1 MSTVTVFGAG
11 AWGSTMAQVLN
22 DAGNDVLLWGRS
34 EDVIAEINSAHTNK
48 KYLGSHELPLS
59 LKATTD
65 LAQAFAHSHIY
76 VLAIPAQQLRVTLQ
90 EWKPFFSSDSI
101 IVSTLK
107 GIEISTQ
114 MRMTEVIEDVLGPH
128 AIALITGPNL
138 ADELVLR
145 QPAGA
150 VAAAPTQ
157 ELADQMRDLF
167 RTPYY
172 RVYTDELVLRQP
184 AGAVAAAPTQELAD
198 QMRDLFRTPYYR
210 VYTSVDVM
218 GCELAG
224 AIKSVIA
231 LAVGISIG
239 MGFGENTQ
247 AMLITRGLNEVA
259 RLCAAHGSDPLS
271 AAGLAGMGD
280 LVASCGSPLSRN
292 RTFGEVLGRTGSM
305 AQASEQVAKT
315 VEGVASAGAVAEIAH
330 RVGIEVP
337 VIEAVGEI
345 VSEQLTP
352 AAALQK
358 LMEITTKAENFI
370 R

>member
-65 LAQAFAHSHIY
+65 LAQAFAHSSIY

-90 EWKPFFSSDSI
+90 EWKPFFASDSI

-128 AIALITGPNL
+128 AIALINGPNL
-138 ADELVLR
+138 A
-145 QPAGA
+145 
-150 VAAAPTQ
+150 
-157 ELADQMRDLF
+157 
-167 RTPYY
+167 
-172 RVYTDELVLRQP
+172 DELVLRQP

-305 AQASEQVAKT
+305 AQAREQVAKT

>member
-1 MSTVTVFGAG
+1 
-11 AWGSTMAQVLN
+11 
-22 DAGNDVLLWGRS
+22 
-34 EDVIAEINSAHTNK
+34 
-48 KYLGSHELPLS
+48 LGSHELPLS

-128 AIALITGPNL
+128 AIAIITGPNL
-138 ADELVLR
+138 A
-145 QPAGA
+145 
-150 VAAAPTQ
+150 
-157 ELADQMRDLF
+157 
-167 RTPYY
+167 
-172 RVYTDELVLRQP
+172 DELVLRQP

-305 AQASEQVAKT
+305 AQAREQVAKT

>member
-1 MSTVTVFGAG
+1 MSKVTVFGAG
-11 AWGSTMAQVLN
+11 AWGSTMAQVLS
-22 DAGNDVLLWGRS
+22 DAGNEVLLWGRS
-34 EDVIAEINSAHTNK
+34 EDVIGEINTSHTNA
-48 KYLGSHELPLS
+48 KYLGSHILPHALA
-59 LKATTD
+59 ATTN
-65 LAQAFAHSHIY
+65 LQQAFDFSDIY
-76 VLAIPAQQLRVTLQ
+76 VLAIPAQQLRTTLQ
-90 EWKPFFSSDSI
+90 EWKTFFKPSST

-114 MRMTEVIEDVLGPH
+114 MRMTEVIEDVLGDH
-128 AIALITGPNL
+128 KVAIITGPNL

-150 VAAAPTQ
+150 VAAAPTI
-157 ELADQMRDLF
+157 ELA
-167 RTPYY
+167 
-172 RVYTDELVLRQP
+172 ELI
-184 AGAVAAAPTQELAD
+184 
-198 QMRDLFRTPYYR
+198 RDLFRTPYYR

-218 GCELAG
+218 GCELSG

-239 MGFGENTQ
+239 MGYGENTQ

-292 RTFGEVLGRTGSM
+292 RTFGEVVGRTGSM
-305 AQASEQVAKT
+305 AKAREEVAKT

-330 RVGIEVP
+330 RVGVEVP

-352 AAALQK
+352 EAALQK

>member
-1 MSTVTVFGAG
+1 MSKVTVFGAG
-11 AWGSTMAQVLN
+11 AWGSTMAQVLC
-22 DAGNDVLLWGRS
+22 DAGNEVLLWGRS
-34 EDVIAEINSAHTNK
+34 EDVITEINSAHTNA
-48 KYLGSHELPLS
+48 KYLGVHILPQALA
-59 LKATTD
+59 ATTN
-65 LAQAFAHSHIY
+65 LQQAFDFSDLY
-76 VLAIPAQQLRVTLQ
+76 VLAIPAQQLRTTLQ
-90 EWKPFFSSDSI
+90 EWKTFFKPSST

-114 MRMTEVIEDVLGPH
+114 MRMTEVIEDVLGAH
-128 AIALITGPNL
+128 KIAIITGPNL

-150 VAAAPTQ
+150 VAAASTN
-157 ELADQMRDLF
+157 ELAE
-167 RTPYY
+167 TI
-172 RVYTDELVLRQP
+172 
-184 AGAVAAAPTQELAD
+184 
-198 QMRDLFRTPYYR
+198 RDLFRTPYYR

-218 GCELAG
+218 GCELSG

-239 MGFGENTQ
+239 MGYGENTQ

-292 RTFGEVLGRTGSM
+292 RTFGEVVGRTGSM
-305 AQASEQVAKT
+305 AKAREEVAKT
-315 VEGVASAGAVAEIAH
+315 VEGVASAGAVVEIAH
-330 RVGIEVP
+330 RVGVEVP

-352 AAALQK
+352 EAALQK

>member
-11 AWGSTMAQVLN
+11 AWGSTMAQVLS

-34 EDVIAEINSAHTNK
+34 KDVIAEINSAHTNK
-48 KYLGSHELPLS
+48 KYLGKHELPLS
-59 LKATTD
+59 LQATTD

-76 VLAIPAQQLRVTLQ
+76 VLAIPAQQLRLTLE
-90 EWKPFFSSDSI
+90 EWKPFFSTDSI

-114 MRMTEVIEDVLGPH
+114 MRMTEVIQDVLGPRPI
-128 AIALITGPNL
+128 AIITGPNL

-150 VAAAPTQ
+150 VAAAATQ
-157 ELADQMRDLF
+157 ELADR
-167 RTPYY
+167 
-172 RVYTDELVLRQP
+172 
-184 AGAVAAAPTQELAD
+184 
-198 QMRDLFRTPYYR
+198 MRDLFRTPYYR

-305 AQASEQVAKT
+305 AQAREQVAKT

-345 VSEQLTP
+345 VSEQLAP

-358 LMEITTKAENFI
+358 LMEFTTKAENFI

>member
-1 MSTVTVFGAG
+1 
-11 AWGSTMAQVLN
+11 MAQVLH
-22 DAGNDVLLWGRS
+22 DAGNNVLLWGRS
-34 EDVIAEINSAHTNK
+34 EDVVNEINSSHTNT
-48 KYLGSHELPLS
+48 KYLDAHILPEG
-59 LKATTD
+59 LKASSD
-65 LAQAFAHSHIY
+65 LAAAFAHSEIY
-76 VLAIPAQQLRVTLQ
+76 VLAIPAQQLRTMLA
-90 EWKPFFSSDSI
+90 EWKPLVNPSAVV
-101 IVSTLK
+101 VSTLK

-114 MRMTEVIEDVLGPH
+114 MRMSEIIEEMWATSKVGV
-128 AIALITGPNL
+128 ITGPNL

-150 VAAAPTQ
+150 VAAAATQ
-157 ELADQMRDLF
+157 DLADLIRELF

-172 RVYTDELVLRQP
+172 RT
-184 AGAVAAAPTQELAD
+184 
-198 QMRDLFRTPYYR
+198 
-210 VYTSVDVM
+210 YTSTDIM

-231 LAVGISIG
+231 LSVGISIG

-259 RLCAAHGSDPLS
+259 RLCAAHGSDPLT

-292 RTFGEVLGRTGSM
+292 RTFGEVLGRSGSM
-305 AQASEQVAKT
+305 EAARTQVAKT
-315 VEGVASAGAVAEIAH
+315 VEGVASAGAVVEIAH
-330 RVGIEVP
+330 RVGVEVP
-337 VIEAVGEI
+337 VIESVADI
-345 VSEQLTP
+345 VNGSLTP
-352 AAALQK
+352 EAALQR

>member
-1 MSTVTVFGAG
+1 MSKVTVFGAG
-11 AWGSTMAQVLN
+11 AWGSTMAQVLS
-22 DAGNDVLLWGRS
+22 DAGNEVLLWGRS
-34 EDVIAEINSAHTNK
+34 AEVITEINSAHTNK
-48 KYLGSHELPLS
+48 NYLQEHILPES
-59 LKATTD
+59 IMASTD
-65 LAQAFAHSHIY
+65 LAEAFKFSNIY
-76 VLAIPAQQLRVTLQ
+76 ILAIPAQQLRSTLV
-90 EWKPFFSSDSI
+90 EWKGQFSNDCT

-114 MRMTEVIEDVLGPH
+114 FRMTEVIEDVLGPH
-128 AIALITGPNL
+128 KVAIITGPNL

-150 VAAAPTQ
+150 VVAAPTI
-157 ELADQMRDLF
+157 ELAEQI
-167 RTPYY
+167 
-172 RVYTDELVLRQP
+172 
-184 AGAVAAAPTQELAD
+184 
-198 QMRDLFRTPYYR
+198 RDLFRTPYYR
-210 VYTSVDVM
+210 VYTSIDVM
-218 GCELAG
+218 GCELSG

-292 RTFGEVLGRTGSM
+292 RTFGEALGRTGSM
-305 AQASEQVAKT
+305 AKARDIVAKT

-337 VIEAVGEI
+337 VIEAVGDI

-352 AAALQK
+352 EAAFQK

>member
-1 MSTVTVFGAG
+1 MTKVTVFGAG
-11 AWGSTMAQVLN
+11 AWGSTMAQVLS

-34 EDVIAEINSAHTNK
+34 VDVIDEINGAHTNR
-48 KYLGSHELPLS
+48 KYLQNHILPSALS
-59 LKATTD
+59 ATTE
-65 LAQAFAHSHIY
+65 LKKAFEHSQIY
-76 VLAIPAQQLRVTLQ
+76 VLAIPAQQLRTTLQ
-90 EWKPFFSSDSI
+90 EWKPLFSPAAT

-128 AIALITGPNL
+128 KVAIITGPNL

-150 VAAAPTQ
+150 VAAAATT
-157 ELADQMRDLF
+157 ELA
-167 RTPYY
+167 
-172 RVYTDELVLRQP
+172 ESI
-184 AGAVAAAPTQELAD
+184 
-198 QMRDLFRTPYYR
+198 RDLFRTPYYR
-210 VYTSVDVM
+210 VYTSTDVM
-218 GCELAG
+218 GCELSG

-292 RTFGEVLGRTGSM
+292 RTFGEVVGRSGSM
-305 AQASEQVAKT
+305 VVARTEVAKT
-315 VEGVASAGAVAEIAH
+315 VEGVASAGAVVEIAH
-330 RVGIEVP
+330 RVGVEVP
-337 VIEAVGEI
+337 VIEAVAEI
-345 VSEQLTP
+345 VSEQLSP
-352 AAALQK
+352 EAALQK

>member
-1 MSTVTVFGAG
+1 MRERVTVFGTG
-11 AWGSTMAQVLN
+11 AWGSTMAQVLH

-34 EDVIAEINSAHTNK
+34 TEVVDEINTSHSNK
-48 KYLGSHELPLS
+48 KYLDEHVLPAE
-59 LKATTD
+59 LKATSD
-65 LAQAFAHSHIY
+65 LEAAFAHSHLY
-76 VLAIPAQQLRVTLQ
+76 VLAIPAQQLRAMLA
-90 EWKPFFSSDSI
+90 EWKPLVATDAI
-101 IVSTLK
+101 VVSTLK

-114 MRMTEVIEDVLGPH
+114 KRMTEIIEEIWGVTKVGV
-128 AIALITGPNL
+128 ITGPNL

-150 VAAAPTQ
+150 VAAAATQ
-157 ELADQMRDLF
+157 ELADFIRDLF

-172 RVYTDELVLRQP
+172 RT
-184 AGAVAAAPTQELAD
+184 
-198 QMRDLFRTPYYR
+198 
-210 VYTSVDVM
+210 YTSTDVM

-231 LAVGISIG
+231 LSVGISIG

-259 RLCAAHGSDPLS
+259 RLCAAHGSDPLT

-292 RTFGEVLGRTGSM
+292 RTFGEILGSTGSM
-305 AQASEQVAKT
+305 EITRQKVAKT
-315 VEGVASAGAVAEIAH
+315 VEGVASAGAVVEIAH
-330 RVGIEVP
+330 RVGVEVP
-337 VIEAVGEI
+337 VIESVADI
-345 VSEQLTP
+345 VNGNLTP
-352 AAALQK
+352 EAALQR
-358 LMEITTKAENFI
+358 LMEITTKAESFI

>member
-1 MSTVTVFGAG
+1 MNTVTVFGAG
-11 AWGSTMAQVLN
+11 AWGSTMAQVLS
-22 DAGNDVLLWGRS
+22 DAGNDVLLWGRNP
-34 EDVIAEINSAHTNK
+34 DVVGEINSSHTNK
-48 KYLGSHELPLS
+48 KYLGSHQIPEDIV
-59 LKATTD
+59 ATTD
-65 LAQAFAHSHIY
+65 LERAFAHSHIY
-76 VLAIPAQQLRVTLQ
+76 VLAIPAQQLRSTL
-90 EWKPFFSSDSI
+90 EDWKRHFSADCI

-114 MRMTEVIEDVLGPH
+114 MRMTEVIEDVLGAH
-128 AIALITGPNL
+128 KISIITGPNL

-157 ELADQMRDLF
+157 DLADQI
-167 RTPYY
+167 
-172 RVYTDELVLRQP
+172 
-184 AGAVAAAPTQELAD
+184 
-198 QMRDLFRTPYYR
+198 RDLFRTPYYR

-218 GCELAG
+218 GCELSG

-305 AQASEQVAKT
+305 AQAREQVAKT
-315 VEGVASAGAVAEIAH
+315 VEGVASAGAVVEIAH
-330 RVGIEVP
+330 RVGVEVP

>member
-1 MSTVTVFGAG
+1 MTQVTVFGAG
-11 AWGSTMAQVLN
+11 AWGSTMAQVLS
-22 DAGNDVLLWGRS
+22 DAGNDVLIWGRS
-34 EDVIAEINSAHTNK
+34 PEVVAEINQHHTNV
-48 KYLGSHELPLS
+48 KYLESHTLPDAIR
-59 LKATTD
+59 ATND
-65 LAQAFAHSHIY
+65 LTEAFDFSEIY
-76 VLAIPAQQLRVTLQ
+76 VLAIPAQQLRTTLQ
-90 EWKPFFSSDSI
+90 EWKAFFQPSSV

-114 MRMTEVIEDVLGPH
+114 MRMTEVIEDVLGAH
-128 AIALITGPNL
+128 QVAIITGPNL

-150 VAAAPTQ
+150 VAAASNSD
-157 ELADQMRDLF
+157 LAEQI
-167 RTPYY
+167 
-172 RVYTDELVLRQP
+172 
-184 AGAVAAAPTQELAD
+184 
-198 QMRDLFRTPYYR
+198 RDLFRTPYYR

-218 GCELAG
+218 GCEMSG

-239 MGFGENTQ
+239 MGYGENTQ

-305 AQASEQVAKT
+305 AKAREQVAKT
-315 VEGVASAGAVAEIAH
+315 VEGVASAGAVVEIAH
-330 RVGIEVP
+330 RVGVEVP
-337 VIEAVGEI
+337 VIEAVAEI

-352 AAALQK
+352 DAALQK

>member
-1 MSTVTVFGAG
+1 
-11 AWGSTMAQVLN
+11 MAQVLN

-90 EWKPFFSSDSI
+90 EWKPFFASDSI

-157 ELADQMRDLF
+157 ELADH
-167 RTPYY
+167 
-172 RVYTDELVLRQP
+172 
-184 AGAVAAAPTQELAD
+184 
-198 QMRDLFRTPYYR
+198 MRDLFRTPYYR

-305 AQASEQVAKT
+305 AQAREQVAKT